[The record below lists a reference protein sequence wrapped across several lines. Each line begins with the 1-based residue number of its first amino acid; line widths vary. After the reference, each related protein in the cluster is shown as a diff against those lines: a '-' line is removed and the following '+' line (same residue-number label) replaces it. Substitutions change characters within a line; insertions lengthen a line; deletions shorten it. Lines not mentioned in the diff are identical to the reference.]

1 MKLLEGKKALVTGG
15 SRGIGRAIA
24 LRLASE
30 GADVAITYMSR
41 DKEAADTAI
50 EIEKLGASTM
60 FFKADSTD
68 CGKAG
73 EVVTSVCSVFGG
85 IDILVNNA
93 GIRSDNLLLRMDEDQ
108 WDRVLEA
115 NLKSAYN
122 YTKAVLPSM
131 LSARGG
137 SIINISSVVGLDGNA
152 GQSNYAASKA
162 GLIGLTRS
170 LAKELGPKGIRV
182 NCIAPG
188 FILSEMTVNIPGDIH
203 ESWVKDIS
211 LRRAGTPDEVAG
223 VALFLAASSLSSYVT
238 GEVINCSGNIK
249 G

>member
-1 MKLLEGKKALVTGG
+1 MRMLDGKKALVTGG

-30 GADVAITYMSR
+30 GADVAITYRSR
-41 DKEAADTAI
+41 DKEAADTVSD
-50 EIEKLGASTM
+50 IEKLGVRAMSVKADATDSTM
-60 FFKADSTD
+60 TEESVA
-68 CGKAG
+68 
-73 EVVTSVCSVFGG
+73 SVCSVFGG
-85 IDILVNNA
+85 VDILVNNA
-93 GIRSDNLLLRMDEDQ
+93 GIRSDALLLRMGGSQ
-108 WDRVLEA
+108 WDSVIDA

-122 YTKAVLPSM
+122 YTRAVLPSM

-137 SIINISSVVGLDGNA
+137 AIINISSVVGLHGNA

-170 LAKELGPKGIRV
+170 LAKELGPRGIRV

-188 FILSEMTVNIPGDIH
+188 YIISEMTEDIPENIH
-203 ESWVKDIS
+203 EAWIKDIS

-223 VALFLAASSLSSYVT
+223 VALFLAVPSLSSYVT
-238 GEVINCSGNIK
+238 GEVIDCSGNIK

>member
-24 LRLASE
+24 VRLASE
-30 GADVAITYMSR
+30 GADVAITYMNR
-41 DKEAADTAI
+41 DKEAADTAM
-50 EIEKLGASTM
+50 EIEKLGGSAM
-60 FFKADSTD
+60 FIKADATNCS
-68 CGKAG
+68 KAG
-73 EVVTSVCSVFGG
+73 EVAASVCSVFGG

-93 GIRSDNLLLRMDEDQ
+93 GIRSDNLLLRMGEDQ
-108 WDRVLEA
+108 WDNVIET

-137 SIINISSVVGLDGNA
+137 TIINISSVVGVDGNA

-188 FILSEMTVNIPGDIH
+188 FILSEMTGNIPGSIR
-203 ESWVKDIS
+203 EAWTRDIS

>member
-30 GADVAITYMSR
+30 GADVAITYRCR
-41 DKEAADTAI
+41 DKEAAETVRDMQA
-50 EIEKLGASTM
+50 LGVRAMSV
-60 FFKADSTD
+60 KADATD
-68 CGKAG
+68 CAITEKA
-73 EVVTSVCSVFGG
+73 VASVCSVFGG

-93 GIRSDNLLLRMDEDQ
+93 GIRNDALLLRMGERQ
-108 WDRVLEA
+108 WDSVIDA

-122 YTKAVLPSM
+122 YTRAVLPSM
-131 LSARGG
+131 LSARCGT
-137 SIINISSVVGLDGNA
+137 IINISSVVGLDGNA

-188 FILSEMTVNIPGDIH
+188 FILSEMTENIPDNIH
-203 ESWVKDIS
+203 EAWVKDIS